1 MSLLTICL
9 VLIVVGFVLWLITN
23 YIPMERG
30 IKIILIAIV
39 VGITVIWVLKELN
52 IFHYI
57 KDIHV

>member
-30 IKIILIAIV
+30 IKTILIAIV

-57 KDIHV
+57 KDIHL

>member
-1 MSLLTICL
+1 MPLLTICL

-39 VGITVIWVLKELN
+39 VGITAIWVLKELN
-52 IFHYI
+52 IFHYL
-57 KDIHV
+57 KDIHL

>member
-39 VGITVIWVLKELN
+39 VGITAIWVLKELN

>member
-30 IKIILIAIV
+30 IKTILIAIV
-39 VGITVIWVLKELN
+39 VGITVIWVLKEFN

>member
-30 IKIILIAIV
+30 IKTILIAIV
-39 VGITVIWVLKELN
+39 VGITAIWVLKELN

-57 KDIHV
+57 KDIHL